1 MSESSLG
8 SSPNLLPRASPSA
21 TAAMLTPNTR
31 LLQTC
36 KSSNSTHHDHTQQG
50 VQDCKMPFTSPCLY
64 SLQGLCIDVGS
75 MHAADPAQFVT
86 AALQGNPAIKA
97 RLASL
102 SMHLNTLIEG

>member
-1 MSESSLG
+1 
-8 SSPNLLPRASPSA
+8 
-21 TAAMLTPNTR
+21 
-31 LLQTC
+31 
-36 KSSNSTHHDHTQQG
+36 
-50 VQDCKMPFTSPCLY
+50 
-64 SLQGLCIDVGS
+64 